1 MKTADLNR
9 INDLLSHQMH
19 ALEQTAEVIK
29 EFKESGIQR
38 ADLTMDDIAT
48 AEQLGEKITQYYG
61 AAAKMA
67 KSLVK
72 KAEAKAKEEKAKEAE
87 EEKAKK
93 AEEEKAKKAEK
104 KAKELATKK
113 EEPSPV
119 KDDEGDDDL
128 SFLE

>member
-9 INDLLSHQMH
+9 INNLLSHQMH
-19 ALEQTAEVIK
+19 ALEQAAEVIK

-93 AEEEKAKKAEK
+93 AEK